1 MTTHFPPPPSTPR
14 TPILPDAQPTP
25 EGGVLGKLAKSV
37 NADLQKHQSTRSRLF
52 SLQRTAASILGRE
65 RVGKCLWSIA
75 DNSTGVR
82 VLRRETRARFDGLQ
96 TCGSVWHCPVCS
108 HRISETRRQEL
119 NDALSQARLMGLDL
133 FLITLTTSH
142 KDGDDLPALL
152 DNLKL
157 AKKHFQNSRTY
168 KGYKHLIKGGITAT
182 ELTHGVNGWH
192 PHFHIILFTEK
203 LPDESRWQLQLDF
216 EQQWITSLQARGLS
230 GNRPHAFRM
239 DDATAAGGY
248 VAKWGAAEELTM
260 GAKKDGKSKGRHP
273 FQILQSAAHNPHD
286 KHLFYEY
293 AMAFKG
299 RRQLQ
304 WTPGLRDLLKVELL
318 TDEEASV
325 IEPNNEDEWLISIT
339 SDDWSSVRKKGRS
352 RILQTCEHETPDHL
366 PACLVELENS
376 PDEEH

>member
-1 MTTHFPPPPSTPR
+1 MTTHFTPPADPSR
-14 TPILPDAQPTP
+14 TPPLPDAQTP
-25 EGGVLGKLAKSV
+25 LAEGVLGKLAKSV
-37 NADLQKHQSTRSRLF
+37 DADLQKHQSTRSRLF
-52 SLQRTAASILGRE
+52 SLQRTAAHILARE

-82 VLRRETRARFDGLQ
+82 VLRRDSRARFDGLQ
-96 TCGSVWHCPVCS
+96 TCGSVWMCPVCS

-119 NDALSQARLMGLDL
+119 NDALSQARALNLDL

-152 DNLKL
+152 DNLKR
-157 AKKHFQNSRTY
+157 AKKHLHDSRTY
-168 KGYKHLIKGGITAT
+168 KGYKHLIKGAITAT

-203 LPDESRWQLQLDF
+203 LDIEPRYQLQLDF
-216 EQQWITSLQARGLS
+216 QKQWITSLEARGLF
-230 GNRPHAFRM
+230 GNHHAFRM
-239 DDATAAGGY
+239 DDATAAGAY

-273 FQILQSAAHNPHD
+273 FQILQSASHSPHD

-325 IEPNNEDEWLISIT
+325 IEPNNEDEWLISI
-339 SDDWSSVRKKGRS
+339 SPDDWSSVRKKGRS
-352 RILQTCEHETPDHL
+352 RILQTCEDETPDHL
-366 PACLVELENS
+366 PARLIELENS